1 MGNPIRFVDPD
12 GQDVWEMDY
21 NGRVKWISQSEE
33 HTMYALN
40 KDGNRT
46 GQSITI
52 QDRAIFDGL
61 TATGEASDYAASF
74 TGGNPTELASV
85 FLFGAD
91 NSNAEWRFSRYD
103 EGNGDQYASGTVHN
117 DVLAISP

>member
-1 MGNPIRFVDPD
+1 MKPKLLTSAICIIALFSVDLTYGYHPISPYAYCMGNPIRFVDPD

-61 TATGEASDYAASF
+61 TATEK
-74 TGGNPTELASV
+74 
-85 FLFGAD
+85 
-91 NSNAEWRFSRYD
+91 
-103 EGNGDQYASGTVHN
+103 Q
-117 DVLAISP
+117 AIMRRALQEEILPN

>member
-1 MGNPIRFVDPD
+1 
-12 GQDVWEMDY
+12 
-21 NGRVKWISQSEE
+21 
-33 HTMYALN
+33 MYALN

-85 FLFGAD
+85 FLLAQITQML
-91 NSNAEWRFSRYD
+91 
-103 EGNGDQYASGTVHN
+103 NGD
-117 DVLAISP
+117 LAGMTKAMETNMR

>member
-1 MGNPIRFVDPD
+1 MKPKLLTSAICIIALFSVDLTYGYHPISPYAYCMGNPIRFVDPD

-46 GQSITI
+46 GQSK
-52 QDRAIFDGL
+52 
-61 TATGEASDYAASF
+61 
-74 TGGNPTELASV
+74 TEL
-85 FLFGAD
+85 FLMALRPQ
-91 NSNAEWRFSRYD
+91 EK
-103 EGNGDQYASGTVHN
+103 Q
-117 DVLAISP
+117 AIMRRALQEEILPN

>member
-1 MGNPIRFVDPD
+1 
-12 GQDVWEMDY
+12 
-21 NGRVKWISQSEE
+21 
-33 HTMYALN
+33 MYALN

-85 FLFGAD
+85 FLFG
-91 NSNAEWRFSRYD
+91 
-103 EGNGDQYASGTVHN
+103 
-117 DVLAISP
+117 